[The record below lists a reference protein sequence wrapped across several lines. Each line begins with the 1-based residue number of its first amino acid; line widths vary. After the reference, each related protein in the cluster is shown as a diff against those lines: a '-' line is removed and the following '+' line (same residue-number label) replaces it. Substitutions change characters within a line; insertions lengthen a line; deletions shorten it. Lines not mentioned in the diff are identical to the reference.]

1 MKSKIKKYF
10 STLKKRIKHL
20 IRVLP
25 YSILLS
31 IVLPLCRYEIFV
43 SLIIFMGGNILV
55 DYASARDIKIRKRK
69 YASIYEKNFNDDYFE
84 LYYETNLSWLL
95 LLFNSQVFI
104 ITFLNYIFD
113 IFKTGIMYG
122 AIWSGVFSL
131 IGVGF
136 WAVFLTY
143 GKKESLLQQLMN
155 IRGEKWSGDYT
166 LEEQEIL
173 KALEDT
179 ISN

>member
-1 MKSKIKKYF
+1 M
-10 STLKKRIKHL
+10 
-20 IRVLP
+20 LP
-25 YSILLS
+25 
-31 IVLPLCRYEIFV
+31 VH
-43 SLIIFMGGNILV
+43 
-55 DYASARDIKIRKRK
+55 
-69 YASIYEKNFNDDYFE
+69 
-84 LYYETNLSWLL
+84 
-95 LLFNSQVFI
+95 
-104 ITFLNYIFD
+104 
-113 IFKTGIMYG
+113 
-122 AIWSGVFSL
+122 GVFSL